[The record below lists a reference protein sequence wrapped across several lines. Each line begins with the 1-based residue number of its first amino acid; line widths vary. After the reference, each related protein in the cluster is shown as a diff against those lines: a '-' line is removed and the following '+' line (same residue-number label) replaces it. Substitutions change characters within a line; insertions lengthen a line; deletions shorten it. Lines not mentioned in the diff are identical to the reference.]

1 MRCDSSDI
9 KHMQADGSRVDS
21 KLNSSQAR
29 SLVTVYIIDVNGHVT
44 VQY

>member
-29 SLVTVYIIDVNGHVT
+29 TVYIIDVNRHVT